1 MIPYC
6 ISHGIGVIPWGPLH
20 AGDLA
25 RPIGQE
31 SARSEAFKNTPWENP
46 HSEEDKVI
54 IERVDELAK
63 KKGWKNGQVALAW
76 IKTKITSPIVGV
88 SAVRFDGPPLTLPT
102 YSFIYCIAGASGP
115 SNHYRQG
122 ID

>member
-6 ISHGIGVIPWGPLH
+6 ISHGIGIIPWGPLH
-20 AGDLA
+20 SGDLA

-46 HSEEDKVI
+46 HSAEDKVI

-63 KKGWKNGQVALAW
+63 KKGWTNGQVALAW

-88 SAVRFDGPPLTLPT
+88 SAVSLDHLLLTHPS
-102 YSFIYCIAGASGP
+102 YSFLIM
-115 SNHYRQG
+115 
-122 ID
+122 